1 MAEYTLSEQQV
12 KLILEQHLTIQLKII
27 LDETTVIDNGCSWDI
42 VFQGLPAESFTIS
55 KKGELL

>member
-1 MAEYTLSEQQV
+1 MTEYTLSEQQV
-12 KLILEQHLTIQLKII
+12 KLI